1 MAGEDRDQRHSNC
14 AGINYPHN
22 KDRNLNVTAAPV
34 SIGIFDSGV
43 GGLSIL
49 QHIQTLL
56 PEHRLLYFADSGF
69 APYGEKPEQV
79 IVERALEIAQFL
91 IARGARALVVA
102 CNTATV
108 AAIRRLREVHP
119 ELLIV
124 GVEPGLK
131 PAANRSRSRIV
142 GVLATKNTLQGEKFL
157 RLQKEVSESSHV
169 KFLLQACTGLAHQIE
184 QGEQDS
190 EATYAMLQRFIIPLL
205 RQGAD
210 TLVLGCTH
218 YPFVSTQIEQIVAK
232 HSPVPVTLID
242 TGSAIARQLQRL
254 LLAKSDAER
263 AEGAEVGAVVEP
275 AQEQEQA
282 QRPPAGLIGFT
293 SGAAW
298 PLQQA
303 FLQLLNLTP
312 PVVAVQVLGKK
323 VQKKAK
329 E

>member
-1 MAGEDRDQRHSNC
+1 MAGEDRGQRHSHC
-14 AGINYPHN
+14 TGINYPHN
-22 KDRNLNVTAAPV
+22 KDRNLNVTPALAP
-34 SIGIFDSGV
+34 IGIFDSGV

-49 QHIQTLL
+49 KHIQTLL
-56 PEHRLLYFADSGF
+56 PEQRLLYFADSGF

-79 IVERALEIAQFL
+79 IVERALEIAEFL

-108 AAIRRLREVHP
+108 AAIRVLRELHP

-142 GVLATKNTLQGEKFL
+142 GVLATKNTLQGEKFI
-157 RLQKEVSESSHV
+157 RLQKEVSESCHV
-169 KFLLQACTGLAHQIE
+169 RFLLQACTGLAHQIE
-184 QGEQDS
+184 QGEQES
-190 EATYAMLQRFIIPLL
+190 AATYAMLEHFILPLL
-205 RQGAD
+205 QQGAD

-232 HSPVPVTLID
+232 HSTVPVILID

-254 LLAKSDAER
+254 LLMKSNVESPDA
-263 AEGAEVGAVVEP
+263 GGLGQ
-275 AQEQEQA
+275 QEQEQE
-282 QRPPAGLIGFT
+282 QIQCPPASLIGFT
-293 SGAAW
+293 SGEAW
-298 PLQQA
+298 ALQQA

-312 PVVAVQVLGKK
+312 PVVSVQTLRK
-323 VQKKAK
+323 QAK